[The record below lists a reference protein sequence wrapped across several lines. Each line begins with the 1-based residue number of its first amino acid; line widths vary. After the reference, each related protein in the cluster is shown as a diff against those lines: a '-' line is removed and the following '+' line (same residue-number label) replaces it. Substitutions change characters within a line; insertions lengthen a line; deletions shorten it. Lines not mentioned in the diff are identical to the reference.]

1 MYFLFLGILFGLLDG
16 IVDRKV
22 CKVGFEF
29 CCVRSYDVK
38 IKYCGLFYVYC
49 LVVLDLCL
57 ERYCFGKI
65 LFCLNVI

>member
-1 MYFLFLGILFGLLDG
+1 MFLGILFGLLDG

-49 LVVLDLCL
+49 LVVLNLCL
-57 ERYCFGKI
+57 ERYCFIKVIYFVKDNI
-65 LFCLNVI
+65 L